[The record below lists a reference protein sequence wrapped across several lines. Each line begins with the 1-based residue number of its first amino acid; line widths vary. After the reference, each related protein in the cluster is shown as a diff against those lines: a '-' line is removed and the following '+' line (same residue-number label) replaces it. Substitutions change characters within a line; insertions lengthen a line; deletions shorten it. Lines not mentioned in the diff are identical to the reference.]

1 MIVAFIGP
9 DMTGKSNIAAAL
21 SKDIGIPVFKN
32 GGEWKTE
39 LDSEDYFVNLLKF
52 GGPFLMDFMKQ
63 TKPNV
68 ILDRFYPC
76 ELVYSRAFGRDTDM
90 KAISWMDNE
99 FSKIH
104 GKFIICLKKS
114 YDGLVDD
121 VYPDQLPT
129 EKLIELDDLYKDVY
143 STTKCD
149 SLVLYTDDMDLDR
162 QVADIKQFLF
172 SEEV

>member
-9 DMTGKSNIAAAL
+9 DMTGKSNIASAL
-21 SKDIGIPVFKN
+21 SKDIGAPVFKN
-32 GGEWKTE
+32 TGEWKTE
-39 LDSEDYFVNLLKF
+39 LGSEDYFVNLLRF

-76 ELVYSRAFGRDTDM
+76 ELVYSRAFNRQTDL
-90 KAISWMDNE
+90 KAIAWMDNE

-104 GKFIICLKKS
+104 GKFIICLKRN
-114 YDGLVDD
+114 YEGLVDD

-129 EKLIELDDLYKDVY
+129 EKLIELNDFYKDFY
-143 STTKCD
+143 STTKCE
-149 SLVLYTDDMDLDR
+149 SLILYTDDMDIDR

-172 SEEV
+172 SEEM

>member
-21 SKDIGIPVFKN
+21 SEDADIPVFKN

-76 ELVYSRAFGRDTDM
+76 ELVYSKAFGRETDM
-90 KAISWMDNE
+90 KAVSWMDNE
-99 FSKIH
+99 FSKMH
-104 GKFIICLKKS
+104 GKFI
-114 YDGLVDD
+114 Y
-121 VYPDQLPT
+121 
-129 EKLIELDDLYKDVY
+129 
-143 STTKCD
+143 
-149 SLVLYTDDMDLDR
+149 
-162 QVADIKQFLF
+162 
-172 SEEV
+172 